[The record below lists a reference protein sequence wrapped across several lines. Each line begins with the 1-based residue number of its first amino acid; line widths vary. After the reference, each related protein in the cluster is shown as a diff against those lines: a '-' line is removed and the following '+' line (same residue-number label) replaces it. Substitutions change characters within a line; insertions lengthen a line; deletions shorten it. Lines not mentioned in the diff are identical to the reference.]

1 MADPR
6 MAVGIDLG
14 TTNSLLAYVDLTL
27 VADGET
33 PEVQFLAIPQ
43 VVSPGQTESL
53 ESLPSFVYLTNEQE
67 REAGGLEISVGRPEA
82 VIGSY
87 ARQVSAEQPERTVA
101 AAKSWL
107 CHGRVDRQAAI
118 LPWQAPE
125 RVSKISPVTASRWYL
140 EYLIAAWDQQFP
152 DAPLRDQQVVLTVPA
167 SFDVAARELTR
178 QAAKLAG
185 LPDSLILLEEP
196 QAAVYQWLSGAGENW
211 RRQVR
216 EGDRILVCDVG
227 GGTTDLSLVQ
237 VDQIDGQLEL
247 RRMAVGNHLLVG
259 GDNMDLALAHFA
271 ASKFAEAGTRLNAW
285 QSVALWH
292 SCRKAKESLLSNLE
306 GVAEQ
311 TLSVLGRGSKL
322 IGGAV
327 SLQLSATDVE
337 RVLLEGFFPVCSLSD
352 RPQRQASSGFQQLGL
367 PFETETAITRHLA
380 DFLCSAPS
388 EVGGSVVADDTAD
401 DSSASRTPLPNRLL
415 LNGGV
420 FKSASLRRRLVECIA
435 SWSADGAGPPQLLEG
450 QPDLDRAV
458 AGGAAYYAWSKL
470 RGGVRIRGGA
480 PRSYYVGIETAGL
493 AVPGMPRPLQAMC
506 VVPQGLEE
514 GSTLDIPSREVGLV
528 VGQPAR
534 FRFFS
539 SRLRPDDQAGAL
551 LPYWED
557 EGLEETAPM
566 EVELPIEESPEEGFV
581 PVTFRCHLTE
591 LGVLELWCIST
602 RDAQRWKLELN
613 VREEQPAS
621 PTA

>member
-14 TTNSLLAYVDLTL
+14 TTNSLLAYIDL
-27 VADGET
+27 VATADGG
-33 PEVQFLAIPQ
+33 PPDVRFLAIPQ

-118 LPWQAPE
+118 LPWQAPDG
-125 RVSKISPVTASRWYL
+125 VSKISPVTASRWYL
-140 EYLIAAWDQQFP
+140 EYLIAAWDEQFP
-152 DAPLRDQQVVLTVPA
+152 DAPLREQHVVLTVPA

-178 QAAKLAG
+178 QAARLAG
-185 LPDSLILLEEP
+185 LPDDLVLLEEP
-196 QAAVYQWLSGAGENW
+196 QAAVYHWLSGAGDDW
-211 RRQVR
+211 RQAVSQ
-216 EGDRILVCDVG
+216 GDRILVCDVG

-271 ASKFAEAGTRLNAW
+271 AGKFAEAGTRLNAW

-292 SCRKAKESLLSNLE
+292 SCRKAKESLLSNLAA
-306 GVAEQ
+306 VSEQ

-327 SLQLSATDVE
+327 SLQLSAADVE
-337 RVLLEGFFPVCSLSD
+337 RVLLEGFFPICSLAD
-352 RPQRQASSGFQQLGL
+352 RPRRQASSGFQQLGL

-380 DFLCSAPS
+380 DFLGSVPCDG
-388 EVGGSVVADDTAD
+388 GGS
-401 DSSASRTPLPNRLL
+401 SSAAVGDGAAVGTPLPNRLL

-420 FKSASLRRRLVECIA
+420 FKSAALRSRLVECIA
-435 SWSADGAGPPQLLEG
+435 GWSADGAGPPQLLES

-566 EVELPIEESPEEGFV
+566 EVELPIEEAPEEGFV